1 MAKDF
6 AERFYASGAW
16 KQARDA
22 YRKKAGMMCE
32 RCLTSPGQIVH
43 HKIEL
48 TPQNISDP
56 RIALGEE
63 NLELVCRNCHAE
75 AHGRAKRFHVD
86 AFGRVIIA
94 ANSPLST
101 RSNTR

>member
-1 MAKDF
+1 MARDF

-16 KQARDA
+16 KQARSA

-32 RCLTSPGQIVH
+32 RCLVAPGEIVH

-56 RIALGEE
+56 RIALSED
-63 NLELVCRNCHAE
+63 NLELVCRDCHAA
-75 AHGRAKRFHVD
+75 AHGKTKRYRVD
-86 AFGRVIIA
+86 AFGRVIA
-94 ANSPLST
+94 ADRSPLS
-101 RSNTR
+101 RC